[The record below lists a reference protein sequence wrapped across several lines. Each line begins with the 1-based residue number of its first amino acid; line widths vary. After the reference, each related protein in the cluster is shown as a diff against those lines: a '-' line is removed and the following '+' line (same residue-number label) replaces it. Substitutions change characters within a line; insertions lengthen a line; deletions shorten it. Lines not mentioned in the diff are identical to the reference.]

1 MNTECIKVGCLE
13 ENCYILS
20 IGNDT
25 LVIDPG
31 DDADK
36 IIKAL
41 EGKNV
46 LAILITH
53 YHFDHIGAL
62 DVLKEKYNPIII
74 DYKNKVENVGPFNFE
89 IIDTKGHKEDCV
101 TYYFKEEKKMF
112 VGDFI
117 FKECIG
123 RCDLPGG
130 NINEMK
136 ESLSKIKKYD
146 KDIILYPGHDE
157 ITTLGYEL
165 LNNVY
170 MKGDFYE

>member
-1 MNTECIKVGCLE
+1 MDITCIEVGYLE

-20 IGNDT
+20 IGEDV

-31 DDADK
+31 DEPNK
-36 IIKAL
+36 IISAL

-62 DVLKEKYNPIII
+62 NAIKEKYNPIII
-74 DYKNKVENVGPFNFE
+74 DYKNKVEIVGPFNFE

-130 NINEMK
+130 NEKKMK
-136 ESLSKIKKYD
+136 ESLDRIKLYD

-157 ITTLGYEL
+157 KTTLGYEI
-165 LNNVY
+165 LNNPY

>member
-1 MNTECIKVGCLE
+1 MDITCIKVGYLE

-20 IGNDT
+20 IGEDV

-31 DDADK
+31 DEPNK
-36 IIKAL
+36 IISAL

-53 YHFDHIGAL
+53 YHFDHVGAL
-62 DVLKEKYNPIII
+62 NAIKEKYNPIVI

-89 IIDTKGHKEDCV
+89 IIDTKGHNKDCV

-123 RCDLPGG
+123 RCDLPDG
-130 NINEMK
+130 NENDMK
-136 ESLSKIKKYD
+136 ESLNKIKAYD
-146 KDIILYPGHDE
+146 KDITLYPGHGA
-157 ITTLGYEL
+157 ITTLGYER
-165 LNNVY
+165 LNNTY
-170 MKGDFYE
+170 MKGEFYE

>member
-1 MNTECIKVGCLE
+1 MKVECIKVGFLE

-20 IGNDT
+20 IGEDA

-31 DDADK
+31 DEADK
-36 IIKAL
+36 IIKVL

-53 YHFDHIGAL
+53 YHFDHVGAL
-62 DVLKEKYNPIII
+62 SVLKEKYNPIII
-74 DYKNKVENVGPFNFE
+74 DHKNKVEKVGPFKFE

-130 NINEMK
+130 NKNEMK
-136 ESLSKIKKYD
+136 ESLNKIKEYD
-146 KDIILYPGHDE
+146 KDIILYPGHDK